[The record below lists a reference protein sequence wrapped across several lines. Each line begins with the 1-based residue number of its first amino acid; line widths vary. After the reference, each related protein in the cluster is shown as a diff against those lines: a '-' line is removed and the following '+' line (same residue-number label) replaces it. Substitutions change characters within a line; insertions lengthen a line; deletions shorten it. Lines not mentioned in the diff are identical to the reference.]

1 MIGSPARSIRTS
13 STRHLRFA
21 QAVVALGVGALTLA
35 ACGGGEDKASS
46 SESDGGLEAVTF
58 LNILPIDSLS
68 FAPELVA
75 STCGQFEEEG
85 LDVTFE
91 ATQGSAPAIQTI
103 IAGSALLTRVGD
115 IETILAAGE
124 KKAPIVNIG
133 TVTKRGPIRMV
144 SSSDAPIETAEDF
157 RGKKVGTP
165 SEGGTSSITLD
176 LVASSAGVDP
186 SEVDRQVVG
195 LAPGVFD
202 LVSSGRIDAYIVSL
216 DTSILLDK
224 QQEKAVVYD
233 PSDDI
238 KSGAQL
244 YMTSAEQ
251 AKDPGKQK
259 QLRKYLAAVESAI
272 NFMIEDEA
280 NGFAKTMEC
289 ISSEYDVPAMADP
302 EVAKET
308 LSGYVQS
315 WTAAGDGTIAQTD
328 SQQWEDTYREM
339 VDAGLIKDGMDPKD
353 WVNNDFAPGTS

>member
-1 MIGSPARSIRTS
+1 MIGSTARSIRKS
-13 STRHLRFA
+13 SRRVRFA
-21 QAVVALGVGALTLA
+21 RAVVALVVGALTLA
-35 ACGGGEDKASS
+35 ACGGGEDAAST
-46 SESDGGLEAVTF
+46 SESDGGLQEVTF
-58 LNILPIDSLS
+58 LNILPIESLS

-115 IETILAAGE
+115 IETILAAGD
-124 KKAPIVNIG
+124 KQAPIVNIG
-133 TVTKRGPIRMV
+133 TVTKQGPIRMV
-144 SSSDAPIETAEDF
+144 SSSDDPIETAEDF
-157 RGKKVGTP
+157 RGKMVGTP
-165 SEGGTSSITLD
+165 SEGGTSSTTLD
-176 LVASSAGVDP
+176 LVASSAGIDP

-202 LVSSGRIDAYIVSL
+202 LVTSGRIDAYIVSL
-216 DTSILLDK
+216 DTSILLEK

-244 YMTSAEQ
+244 YMTSTEQ
-251 AKDPGKQK
+251 AEDPEKQD
-259 QLRKYLAAVESAI
+259 QIRRYLAAVESAI

-280 NGFAKTMEC
+280 NGFAETLKC
-289 ISSEYDVPAMADP
+289 ISSEYEVPAMADP

-308 LSGYVQS
+308 LSGYVKS
-315 WTAAGDGTIAQTD
+315 WTAAGEGTIAHTD
-328 SQQWEDTYREM
+328 TQQWEDTYREM
-339 VDAGLIKDGMDPKD
+339 VDAGLIEDGLDPND
-353 WVNNDFAPGTS
+353 WVNNDFAPGKS